1 MRMTS
6 SGATS
11 AGGFCGVC
19 KATVV
24 TIRMIAKNVANAFLM
39 DRELLRI
46 GRLRAAILS
55 QLKSGGQRIIS
66 PGFGLN
72 LILRI
77 KKKVNRFEMALA
89 MLMRGRSLTCV
100 ST

>member
-1 MRMTS
+1 
-6 SGATS
+6 
-11 AGGFCGVC
+11 
-19 KATVV
+19 
-24 TIRMIAKNVANAFLM
+24 M

-66 PGFGLN
+66 PDFGLN

-77 KKKVNRFEMALA
+77 KKKVNRFEMAVP
-89 MLMRGRSLTCV
+89 C
-100 ST
+100 